1 MRLRANLKF
10 ALPGAKFVRTGLVY
24 LAVCFLAVGV
34 VCRGEETDPDKKKI
48 EIPLPIGHDI
58 KGLRVP
64 WRSNEG
70 KLELRLEIETARRI
84 SEQVIEMHTTNIQ
97 TYDQET
103 GKPDAKMV
111 LLTSQMNTET
121 NVITSNDPVKIT
133 RDDFELTGDR
143 LEFNTKTRQG
153 KIMGHVRLLIFNRD
167 ELTAH
172 EPKQKDASSD
182 EPK

>member
-1 MRLRANLKF
+1 MRLRAKLNF
-10 ALPGAKFVRTGLVY
+10 AGRGAKFVRGGFVY
-24 LAVCFLAVGV
+24 LGVGFLAFGV
-34 VCRGEETDPDKKKI
+34 VCRGEEEPDKKKM

-64 WRSNEG
+64 WRSNDG

-84 SEQVIEMHTTNIQ
+84 SEQVIEMHTTNVQ

-103 GKPDAKMV
+103 GKPDAKIV

-121 NVITSNDPVKIT
+121 NLITSNDPVKIT

-153 KIMGHVRLLIFNRD
+153 KIIGHVRLLIFNRD

-172 EPKQKDASSD
+172 EPKKKDASSD